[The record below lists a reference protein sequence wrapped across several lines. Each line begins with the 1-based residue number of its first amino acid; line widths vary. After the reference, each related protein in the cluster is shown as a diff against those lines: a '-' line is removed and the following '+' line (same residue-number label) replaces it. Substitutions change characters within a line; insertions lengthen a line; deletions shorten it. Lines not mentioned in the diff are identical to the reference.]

1 MLFFESQFTPCTDE
15 QHSYHCDVLE
25 RHDLSSA
32 GQQHFSLVYGVNRR
46 ALLNTLTYFSVAL
59 GALIPDIMHNVLE
72 GVLPLEVKLM
82 LKVDYIHVYVRVLQF
97 LYFSYRYMMD
107 KKMFTLIFIDDG
119 FKNLNLRYFDR
130 DSFEQCFSQML

>member
-1 MLFFESQFTPCTDE
+1 M
-15 QHSYHCDVLE
+15 
-25 RHDLSSA
+25 SSA

-59 GALIPDIMHNVLE
+59 GALIPDIMHNVIE

-82 LKVDYIHVYVRVLQF
+82 LKVDYIHMYVRVLQF
-97 LYFSYRYMMD
+97 LYFSYRCMVE

-130 DSFEQCFSQML
+130 DSFEQCFSNML